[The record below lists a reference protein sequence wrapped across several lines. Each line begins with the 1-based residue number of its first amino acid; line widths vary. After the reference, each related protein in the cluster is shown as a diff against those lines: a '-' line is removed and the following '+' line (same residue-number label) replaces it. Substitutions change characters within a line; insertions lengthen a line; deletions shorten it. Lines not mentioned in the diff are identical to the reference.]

1 MQVTVTGRQLDVG
14 EALRGH
20 VEAGLEQTVAKY
32 FEKPMDAAVKFSREG
47 ALFHAEIQVHVGRGI
62 LVHGG
67 GEAEDPYVAFN
78 EASERIAKRLRRHK
92 RRLRDHHNEQ
102 ARAVEVEVAQK
113 FILAG
118 ASENDAEDEADDDRA
133 AAAEPAVIA
142 ELETDVPTLAVGDA
156 VMRMDLAGLPA
167 MMFRN
172 PAHGGLNM
180 IYRRPDGN
188 IGWVDPRGVREKTTH
203 A

>member
-14 EALRGH
+14 DALRSH
-20 VEAGLEQTVAKY
+20 VEEGLSNAVGKY
-32 FEKPMDAAVKFSREG
+32 FDKPMEAAVKFSRNG
-47 ALFHAEIQVHVGRGI
+47 HDIHADIQVHVGRGI

-67 GEAEDPYVAFN
+67 AEGGDAYGAFN
-78 EASERIAKRLRRHK
+78 EAAEHIAKRLRRYK
-92 RRLRDHHNEQ
+92 SRLRDHHMDE
-102 ARAVEVEVAQK
+102 ARALESEMAQK
-113 FILAG
+113 FILSGEQAG
-118 ASENDAEDEADDDRA
+118 EEDADEAA
-133 AAAEPAVIA
+133 GTEPAVIA
-142 ELETDVPTLAVGDA
+142 ELETEVPTLTVGDA
-156 VMRMDLAGLPA
+156 VMRMDLANLPA

-188 IGWVDPRGVREKTTH
+188 IGWVDPRGVRENTTK